1 MIQHP
6 LNAEKDNTSPDTTV
20 RKKSLNSPVA
30 ILIFITIAALAAF
43 SDLWTKHF
51 VFEDILNT
59 PGLTDRARLIVQERT
74 TEDPEFYRSM
84 NETRFLMKE
93 LELSERLCPKVKL
106 TLSTN
111 PGIVFGFDS
120 IPSIVVNIVTAIMI
134 ACILCMFIFSP
145 ASDYWMHIAL
155 AIILG
160 GAIGNLYDRLFSIVK
175 LPVDGPMPI
184 TGHVRDFID
193 CSELGY
199 NYIFNVADVWLVAGA
214 AMIML
219 QWIYQSLTSKKAE

>member
-6 LNAEKDNTSPDTTV
+6 LNAEKYITSPDTTV
-20 RKKSLNSPVA
+20 SKKSLYSPVA
-30 ILIFITIAALAAF
+30 ILIFIAIAALAAF

-93 LELSERLCPKVKL
+93 LKLSERLCPKVKL

-120 IPSIVVNIVTAIMI
+120 IPSIVVNIITAIMI